1 MNSAIPAVPRPRS
14 SASVPRI
21 TKASDTAPG
30 SSAAGERSTP
40 NSPHMPVETPA
51 DTGRFERAVRPNK
64 LGPVNRAPRWLLP
77 TVLTALIL
85 AVVVGAVLG

>member
-1 MNSAIPAVPRPRS
+1 
-14 SASVPRI
+14 
-21 TKASDTAPG
+21 
-30 SSAAGERSTP
+30 
-40 NSPHMPVETPA
+40 MPVETPA